1 MVKEG
6 VVNLNFFFFAELT
19 NWFKIATGRRAG
31 GLAVG
36 STEVIVIL
44 GSHKVPFIITG
55 CHEFLAYHHWD
66 KRNWLGRR

>member
-1 MVKEG
+1 
-6 VVNLNFFFFAELT
+6 
-19 NWFKIATGRRAG
+19 
-31 GLAVG
+31 
-36 STEVIVIL
+36 L